1 MERTSLGTHMGCN
14 GRFSTAQTR
23 AMRVPP
29 VLSRLNQSAATF
41 GMSIPS

>member
-1 MERTSLGTHMGCN
+1 VQWPVFNSPGLAGDSRL
-14 GRFSTAQTR
+14 A
-23 AMRVPP
+23 P